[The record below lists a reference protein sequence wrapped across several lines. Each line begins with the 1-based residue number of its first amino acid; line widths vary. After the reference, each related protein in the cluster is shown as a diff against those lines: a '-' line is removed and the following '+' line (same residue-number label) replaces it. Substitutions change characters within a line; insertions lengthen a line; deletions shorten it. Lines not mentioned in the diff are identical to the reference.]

1 MIIDMNNL
9 NSIFIL
15 SKRSLFVPQLLP
27 AVPPGSL
34 WSQTPQC
41 SGSHLQSD
49 NSDSCWRQQAGGHW
63 TQPQQQWS
71 EDDISRDWSV
81 SQAENTET
89 GRELSSTGEDTN
101 NIVHREVKTIN
112 QKNIF
117 WKISYFSKVSLL
129 VLEGNMFDVKKLDNL
144 EGFDQYMER
153 YTAVKRK
160 MD

>member
-1 MIIDMNNL
+1 M
-9 NSIFIL
+9 
-15 SKRSLFVPQLLP
+15 
-27 AVPPGSL
+27 
-34 WSQTPQC
+34 
-41 SGSHLQSD
+41 
-49 NSDSCWRQQAGGHW
+49 
-63 TQPQQQWS
+63 
-71 EDDISRDWSV
+71 

-112 QKNIF
+112 KKNIF
-117 WKISYFSKVSLL
+117 LKISCFSKVSLL

-144 EGFDQYMER
+144 DGFDQYMER

>member
-1 MIIDMNNL
+1 M
-9 NSIFIL
+9 
-15 SKRSLFVPQLLP
+15 
-27 AVPPGSL
+27 
-34 WSQTPQC
+34 
-41 SGSHLQSD
+41 
-49 NSDSCWRQQAGGHW
+49 
-63 TQPQQQWS
+63 
-71 EDDISRDWSV
+71 

-117 WKISYFSKVSLL
+117 LKISYFSKVSLL